1 MVLREDRVKANPPA
15 ASDEAIAARLG
26 VEQGLVRIMLSFR
39 LVSCFAIASMLAAC
53 GSQRVQQSPGKAS
66 AVAPVTPPSW
76 GSPWVARS
84 GTWPSPACFEKT
96 EGLLRQMTLA
106 EKVGQMTQ
114 ASRETVKP
122 GEIRQYVLGSIL
134 SGGGSAPGSGTSPE
148 WADMTD
154 VMHREALATRLAI
167 PLVYGVDAVHGHG
180 NVVGATIFPH
190 NIGLGAARDPGLVER
205 LARLTAVEM
214 VATGV
219 DWTFAPVVAAGRD
232 ERWGRTYETFSELPD
247 EAGLLGAAAV
257 RGYQGERLG
266 ETPQSV
272 IACAKHY
279 AGDGATEFKTSKG
292 ALLDQGDTRLS
303 DEDFRRIAIAPYLP
317 SIAAGVGSIMVSF
330 SSVHGRKMHGHRE
343 LLTDVLKGELG
354 FRGFLVT
361 DWTGI
366 EQLPGKFPDQ
376 VESSVNAG
384 MDMFMQPYN
393 WKDFIATLTKSV
405 EGGRVPMARI
415 DDAVRRIVT
424 VKCEAGLFER
434 GPVDRA
440 SIAAV
445 GSADHRR
452 AAKEAV
458 EKSLVLLKN
467 DAKLLP
473 LDARANVVVAGAG
486 AQSLTRQ
493 AGGWTVEWQ
502 GAEDKPFPGTTI
514 ADAMKALATERGQGS
529 VSLQV
534 TGKAPDGET
543 KKPDAAVLVMSEPA
557 YAEGRGDSET
567 LAPSADDLAAL
578 DALSARG
585 LPIVVVILSGRP
597 IVIEPHLE
605 KARAWIA
612 AWLPGSA
619 GEGVA
624 SVLYGLREPGG
635 KLSHSW
641 PRRVTDLPLNPGD
654 RRYDPLFPHGHGLS
668 FAAVK

>member
-1 MVLREDRVKANPPA
+1 MVPREERVKVNPRG
-15 ASDEAIAARLG
+15 ASDEPIAARLG
-26 VEQGLVRIMLSFR
+26 VEQGLGRDMLWFR
-39 LVSCFAIASMLAAC
+39 FVSCLVLASLCAAC
-53 GSQRVQQSPGKAS
+53 GSQRVQEGPGKA
-66 AVAPVTPPSW
+66 APIASSPR

-84 GTWPSPACFEKT
+84 GAWPSPVCVDKAEK
-96 EGLLRQMTLA
+96 LLGQMTLA
-106 EKVGQMTQ
+106 EKIGQMTQ

-122 GEIRQYVLGSIL
+122 GEIQKYFLGSVL
-134 SGGGSAPGSGTSPE
+134 SGGGSAPGQGTPAE
-148 WADMTD
+148 WAEMCDA
-154 VMHREALATRLAI
+154 MHREAFATRLAI

-190 NIGLGAARDPGLVER
+190 NIGLGATRNPELVER
-205 LARLTAVEM
+205 LAHLTAVEM

-219 DWTFAPVVAAGRD
+219 DWTFAPAVAAGRD
-232 ERWGRTYETFSELPD
+232 ERWGRTYETFSELPE
-247 EAGLLGAAAV
+247 EAGSLGAAAV
-257 RGYQGERLG
+257 RGYQGKRLG
-266 ETPQSV
+266 ESPDSV

-292 ALLDQGDTRLS
+292 ALLDQGDTQLS
-303 DEDFRRIAIAPYLP
+303 EQDFRRIAVSPYLP
-317 SIAAGVGSIMVSF
+317 AIAAGVGSIMISF

-384 MDMFMQPYN
+384 VDMFMQPYN
-393 WKDFIATLTKSV
+393 WKDFIETLTKAV

-440 SIAAV
+440 SLPVV
-445 GSADHRR
+445 GSAEHRR
-452 AAKEAV
+452 AAKDAV
-458 EKSLVLLKN
+458 ERSLVLLKN
-467 DAKLLP
+467 DGRLVPLAAK
-473 LDARANVVVAGAG
+473 ANVVVAGVG
-486 AQSLTRQ
+486 ATSLTRQ

-502 GAEDKPFPGTTI
+502 GAEDKPFFGTTI
-514 ADAMKALATERGQGS
+514 FDAMQALATERREGS
-529 VSLQV
+529 VTLEV
-534 TGKAPDGET
+534 TGKARDGET
-543 KKPDAAVLVMSEPA
+543 KKPDVAVLVMSEPP

-567 LAPSADDLAAL
+567 IAPSAEDLAAL

-585 LPIVVVILSGRP
+585 LPVVVVILSGRP
-597 IVIEPHLE
+597 LIIEPHLA

-619 GEGVA
+619 GEGVV
-624 SVLYGLREPGG
+624 SVLYGLTEPGG

-641 PRRVTDLPLNPGD
+641 PRRVTDLPLNAGD
-654 RRYDPLFPHGHGLS
+654 RRYDPLFSHGHGLS
-668 FAAVK
+668 TSPAR

>member
-1 MVLREDRVKANPPA
+1 
-15 ASDEAIAARLG
+15 
-26 VEQGLVRIMLSFR
+26 
-39 LVSCFAIASMLAAC
+39 
-53 GSQRVQQSPGKAS
+53 
-66 AVAPVTPPSW
+66 
-76 GSPWVARS
+76 
-84 GTWPSPACFEKT
+84 
-96 EGLLRQMTLA
+96 
-106 EKVGQMTQ
+106 
-114 ASRETVKP
+114 
-122 GEIRQYVLGSIL
+122 
-134 SGGGSAPGSGTSPE
+134 
-148 WADMTD
+148 
-154 VMHREALATRLAI
+154 
-167 PLVYGVDAVHGHG
+167 
-180 NVVGATIFPH
+180 
-190 NIGLGAARDPGLVER
+190 
-205 LARLTAVEM
+205 
-214 VATGV
+214 
-219 DWTFAPVVAAGRD
+219 
-232 ERWGRTYETFSELPD
+232 
-247 EAGLLGAAAV
+247 
-257 RGYQGERLG
+257 
-266 ETPQSV
+266 
-272 IACAKHY
+272 
-279 AGDGATEFKTSKG
+279 
-292 ALLDQGDTRLS
+292 
-303 DEDFRRIAIAPYLP
+303 
-317 SIAAGVGSIMVSF
+317 
-330 SSVHGRKMHGHRE
+330 
-343 LLTDVLKGELG
+343 
-354 FRGFLVT
+354 VT